1 MRCEVKSFPEGSLSR
16 EFWLGC
22 LSGLVDTDGCVR
34 LRVNPRGTLHG
45 SVEYTTVSKRLA
57 EQVADLLLRLGVSS
71 LIRERPPRV
80 GGESRFSSAGFEIVN
95 QRPMYQVEVSRA
107 TAVVRLGGLLDL
119 RIGRKADR
127 LAELVNRVAHVEPAS
142 SEMHGYDK
150 AVALDRVKAVTNV
163 GRKVLYGL
171 AVEPS
176 GLIVVNGIITSSS
189 PTPPDLATPR

>member
-1 MRCEVKSFPEGSLSR
+1 M
-16 EFWLGC
+16 
-22 LSGLVDTDGCVR
+22 
-34 LRVNPRGTLHG
+34 
-45 SVEYTTVSKRLA
+45 
-57 EQVADLLLRLGVSS
+57 
-71 LIRERPPRV
+71 
-80 GGESRFSSAGFEIVN
+80 N
-95 QRPMYQVEVSRA
+95 QLPLYQVEVSRA

-119 RIGRKADR
+119 RLGYKADR

-163 GRKVLYGL
+163 GRKALYGL